1 MDRRLSNVLRCVGSL
16 ALAAVLLY
24 FSFREMDWMEFSRV
38 LSSCRWGYVIA
49 ALCIG
54 LVVYFIRAL
63 RWKMLL
69 DPIDSSIPLISIFNS
84 VNIGMMTNLV
94 LPRVGELVRC
104 GFITR
109 HSSQD
114 SDGKRLATVDKVFGT
129 VLVERIW
136 DMIFAL
142 LTMVLVFFLTWDRFG
157 DFISENILSS
167 AGAKTSTVLILC
179 AVVVLLAALVFLS
192 WKFSSRG
199 GFFSKVWGVI
209 TGVFDGLKTCIH
221 MKKAGRFLLYTLAV
235 WICYWLTMECTLF
248 ALQGI
253 GVGTDPGD
261 ALFLMFVGAISS
273 LVPVPGGFGAY
284 HALVAGAIA
293 ALWGLPFATGLIV
306 ATLSHET
313 QTLAAILGGGFS
325 SVYEAVVKRK

>member
-1 MDRRLSNVLRCVGSL
+1 MDRRLSNVLRYVGSF
-16 ALAAVLLY
+16 ALAAALLY
-24 FSFREMDWMEFSRV
+24 LSFRGMDWKEFWGV
-38 LSSCRWGYVIA
+38 LSSCKWGYVI
-49 ALCIG
+49 LSLFLGIT
-54 LVVYFIRAL
+54 VYFIRAL

-69 DPIDSSIPLISIFNS
+69 EPIDPSIPLINVFNS

-109 HSSQD
+109 HSGQD

-157 DFISENILSS
+157 NFISENILSS
-167 AGAKTSTVLILC
+167 AGARTSTVLILC

-199 GFFSKVWGVI
+199 GIFSRIWEVI
-209 TGVFDGLKTCIH
+209 TGVSDGLKTCLH
-221 MKKAGRFLLYTLAV
+221 MKKSGRFLLYTLAV
-235 WICYWLTMECTLF
+235 WVCYTLTMECTLL

-253 GVGTDPGD
+253 GVRTDLGD
-261 ALFLMFVGAISS
+261 ALFLMFVGSISS

-325 SVYEAVVKRK
+325 SVYEAVVKGK